1 MIKAHN
7 SYRLLYM
14 KRSVIILLIL
24 LSGATAF
31 SQKFD
36 DLKEMQKFE
45 GFFDFY
51 YNESEDQI
59 CLVVEH
65 LDQEFL
71 YVHSLSSG
79 LGHNDLNLD
88 RGQLGGEAVV
98 YFTRAGNRLLL
109 VQPNLRFRAE
119 TENQFEKKAVEQAF
133 ARSVLHSF
141 DILDQKAGKYLIDL
155 RSLLSYDAHRVT
167 ERLSQMNQGSF
178 KLDPSRSAV
187 EHSRTK
193 AFPENVEF
201 DMLITYTGEPNGRL
215 IYEVTPDAHHITV
228 NQHHSFVQLP
238 DDNYK
243 PRPFHPGSGC
253 IPLSF
258 MDYAS
263 PVYEPI
269 KKQYIIRHR
278 LEKEKPIIYYLD
290 NGTPEPVRSAL
301 LEGGNWWNVAFQ
313 MIGYKDAFRVEMLP
327 EGADPLDVRY
337 NMIQWVHRSTRGW
350 SYGGSVVDPRTG
362 EIIKGHVSLGS
373 LRIRQDFMIAQALV
387 NSPYA
392 SDDEN
397 HGAMMELALARIRQL
412 SAHEIG
418 HTLGFT
424 HNFAASANHRS
435 SVMDYPHP
443 LLYAEKGE
451 IKLDSAYRSGISPW
465 DMVTVAYAYSTFP
478 EKEHEGLLRILA
490 DARKQ
495 GLRFIADTDARA
507 PGGAHPY
514 AHLWD
519 NGSSSVEELNKV
531 LEIRNIA
538 IANFGVDNI
547 RTGEPLSLLEDI
559 FVPLYFFHRYQVE
572 AVAKSIGGVDYSYSV
587 KGDGSSGPEAVEEQL
602 QREALEALLYVLS
615 PQVLMI
621 PEDKLDLFPP
631 RAYGYSRT
639 RESFDGQTGI
649 TFDYLAPPAVA
660 ANFTLE
666 FMLNPERA
674 NRLVLQKALDERQ
687 LSLDEL
693 LESLVDRTIHS
704 IPSSKGYTEE
714 VMHTVGFLVI
724 DHMIK
729 LSTGT
734 DTSPLVK
741 ARVSHQLSVLTTWLE
756 NPETKGPDAIYKEA
770 YIDQIKK
777 GKVKHLDHLPGL
789 PPGSPIGMECFGH

>member
-1 MIKAHN
+1 
-7 SYRLLYM
+7 M
-14 KRSVIILLIL
+14 KHLAIILLIL
-24 LSGATAF
+24 LSAANSY

-36 DLKEMQKFE
+36 DLKSMQKFE
-45 GFFDFY
+45 GYFDFY

-59 CLVVEH
+59 CLVVED

-79 LGHNDLNLD
+79 LGHNDIGLD

-98 YFTRAGNRLLL
+98 YFTKAGNKILLI
-109 VQPNLRFRAE
+109 QPNLRFRAQSDNE
-119 TENQFEKKAVEQAF
+119 LEKKAVEQAF
-133 ARSVLHSF
+133 ARSVLHGF
-141 DILDQKAGKYLIDL
+141 EILDQKNGKFLIDL
-155 RSLLSYDAHRVT
+155 KGMVFSDTHQVS
-167 ERLSQMNQGSF
+167 ERLAALKQGNF
-178 KLDPSRSAV
+178 NLDRMRSAV
-187 EHSRTK
+187 ELTRTK
-193 AFPENVEF
+193 AFPKNVEF
-201 DMLITYTGEPNGRL
+201 DVLLTYAGKPEGRL
-215 IYEVTPDAHHITV
+215 IREVTPDPHSITI

-238 DDNYK
+238 DADYK
-243 PRPFHPGSGC
+243 PREFHPGSGC
-253 IPLSF
+253 IPMSF

-263 PVYEPI
+263 PVYEAI

-301 LEGGNWWNVAFQ
+301 LEGGSWWNEAFEA
-313 MIGYKDAFRVEMLP
+313 IGFQNAFKVEILP
-327 EGADPLDVRY
+327 EGADPMDVRY

-350 SYGGSVVDPRTG
+350 SYGGSVIDPRTG

-424 HNFAASANHRS
+424 HNFAASSNHRS

-443 LLYAEKGE
+443 MLYVEHGE
-451 IKLDSAYRSGISPW
+451 IKFDSAYTSGISPW
-465 DMVTVAYAYSTFP
+465 DMVTVAYAYSPLP
-478 EKEHEGLLRILA
+478 EDESEGLLGILS
-490 DARKQ
+490 DARNQ
-495 GLRFIADTDARA
+495 GLRFIADMDARA
-507 PGGAHPY
+507 PGGAHPN

-538 IANFGVDNI
+538 ITNFGVDNI
-547 RTGEPLSLLEDI
+547 RTGEPLTHLEDI

-587 KGDGSSGPEAVEEQL
+587 KGDGSSGPEAVEAQL
-602 QREALEALLYVLS
+602 QREALEALLYALS

-631 RAYGYSRT
+631 RAYGYAQT

-649 TFDYLAPPAVA
+649 TFDYLAPPAAA

-666 FMLNPERA
+666 FLLNPERA
-674 NRLVLQKALDERQ
+674 NRLVLQKTLDEEQ

-693 LESLVDRTIHS
+693 LEILVERTIHS
-704 IPSSKGYTEE
+704 IPLSSGYTQE

-724 DHMIK
+724 DHMIR
-729 LSTGT
+729 LSAGT

-741 ARVSHQLSVLTTWLE
+741 ARVIHQLNNLTTWLE
-756 NPETKGPDAIYKEA
+756 NSENEGLDPVYRMA
-770 YIDQIKK
+770 YVEQIKK
-777 GKVKHLDHLPGL
+777 GKVKHLDHLPDL
-789 PPGSPIGMECFGH
+789 PPGSPIGMECFDH

>member
-1 MIKAHN
+1 
-7 SYRLLYM
+7 M

-724 DHMIK
+724 DHMIR

-734 DTSPLVK
+734 ETSPLVK
-741 ARVSHQLSVLTTWLE
+741 ARVNHQLSVLNTWLE

>member
-1 MIKAHN
+1 
-7 SYRLLYM
+7 M
-14 KRSVIILLIL
+14 KHSVIILLIL
-24 LSGATAF
+24 LSGATTF

-98 YFTRAGNRLLL
+98 YFTRAGNKLLL

-119 TENQFEKKAVEQAF
+119 TENQLEKKAVEQAF
-133 ARSVLHSF
+133 ARSVLHGF
-141 DILDQKAGKYLIDL
+141 NILDQKAGKYLIDL
-155 RSLLSYDAHRVT
+155 KGLLSSDAHRVT
-167 ERLSQMNQGSF
+167 ERLSRMNQGTY

-187 EHSRTK
+187 ERSRTK

-201 DMLITYTGEPNGRL
+201 DVLITYSGEPKGRL

-243 PRPFHPGSGC
+243 PRAFHPGSGC
-253 IPLSF
+253 IPLSY

-263 PVYEPI
+263 PVYEAI

-301 LEGGNWWNVAFQ
+301 LEGGSWWNEAFQ
-313 MIGYKDAFRVEMLP
+313 SIGYKDAFRVEMLP
-327 EGADPLDVRY
+327 EGADPMDVRY

-350 SYGGSVVDPRTG
+350 SYGGSVVDSRTG

-424 HNFAASANHRS
+424 HNFAASSNHRS

-443 LLYAEKGE
+443 MLYAEQGE
-451 IKLDSAYRSGISPW
+451 IKLDSAYGSGISPW
-465 DMVTVAYAYSTFP
+465 DMVTVAYAYSPLP
-478 EKEHEGLLRILA
+478 ENELEGLLGILA
-490 DARKQ
+490 EARKQ

-507 PGGAHPY
+507 PGGAHPK

-519 NGSSSVEELNKV
+519 NGSSSVEELKKV

-538 IANFGVDNI
+538 ITNFGVDNI

-587 KGDGSSGPEAVEEQL
+587 KGDGSSPPRAVEAQL
-602 QREALEALLYVLS
+602 QIEALEALLYALS

-631 RAYGYSRT
+631 RPYGYART

-649 TFDYLAPPAVA
+649 TFDYLAPPAAA

-674 NRLVLQKALDERQ
+674 NRLVLQKTLNEKQ

-693 LESLVDRTIHS
+693 LESLVERTIHS
-704 IPSSKGYTEE
+704 IPTSKGYTQE

-724 DHMIK
+724 DHMIR

-741 ARVSHQLSVLTTWLE
+741 ARVSHQLKALTKWLE
-756 NPETKGPDAIYKEA
+756 NPETKGPDAIYVEA
-770 YIDQIKK
+770 YIEQIKK
-777 GKVKHLDHLPGL
+777 GKVKHLDHLPDL

>member
-1 MIKAHN
+1 
-7 SYRLLYM
+7 M
-14 KRSVIILLIL
+14 KRIFVVLVILASAM
-24 LSGATAF
+24 LSY
-31 SQKFD
+31 SQKFN
-36 DLKEMQKFE
+36 DLKNMQKFE

-51 YNESEDQI
+51 YNHSKGQI
-59 CLVVEH
+59 CLVVER
-65 LDQEFL
+65 LDKEFL

-79 LGHNDLNLD
+79 LGHNDIGLD

-98 YFTRAGNRLLL
+98 YFTRTGNKILL
-109 VQPNLRFRAE
+109 VQPNLRFRAQSDSE
-119 TENQFEKKAVEQAF
+119 LEKKAVEQAF
-133 ARSVLHSF
+133 ARSVLHGF
-141 DILDQKAGKYLIDL
+141 EILDHENGKFLIDL
-155 RSLLSYDAHRVT
+155 KGMLYSDTHQVI
-167 ERLSQMNQGSF
+167 ERLAAMKQGNF
-178 KLDPSRSAV
+178 NLDPMRSAV
-187 EHSRTK
+187 ELPRTK

-201 DMLITYTGEPNGRL
+201 DVLLTYAGKPEGRL
-215 IYEVTPDAHHITV
+215 IREVAPDPHSITL

-238 DDNYK
+238 DAGYK
-243 PRPFHPGSGC
+243 PRAFHPGSGC
-253 IPLSF
+253 IPVSY

-269 KKQYIIRHR
+269 KKQFIIRHR

-301 LEGGNWWNVAFQ
+301 LEGGSWWNEAFEA
-313 MIGYKDAFRVEMLP
+313 IGLQNAFRVEILP
-327 EGADPLDVRY
+327 EGADPMDVRY

-350 SYGGSVVDPRTG
+350 SYGGSVIDPRTG

-424 HNFAASANHRS
+424 HNFAASSKHRS

-443 LLYAEKGE
+443 LLYVDQGE
-451 IKLDSAYRSGISPW
+451 VKFDSAYTVGIGAW
-465 DMVTVAYAYSTFP
+465 DKVTVAYAYSFFP
-478 EKEHEGLLRILA
+478 ENEHEGLKKILNG
-490 DARKQ
+490 ARKQ
-495 GLRFIADTDARA
+495 ELSFIADSDARA
-507 PGGAHPY
+507 AGGAHPS

-519 NGSSSVEELNKV
+519 NGASAVEELNKV
-531 LEIRNIA
+531 LTIREVA
-538 IANFGVDNI
+538 IQNFGVDNI

-587 KGDGSSGPEAVEEQL
+587 KGDGSSAPEAVKASL
-602 QREALEALLYVLS
+602 QREALDALLYTIS

-621 PEDKLDLFPP
+621 PEDKLGLFPP
-631 RAYGYSRT
+631 RAYGYART
-639 RESFDGQTGI
+639 RESFEGQTGI
-649 TFDYLAPPAVA
+649 TFDYLAPPAAA

-666 FMLNPERA
+666 FLLNPERA
-674 NRLVLQKALDERQ
+674 NRLVLQKTLDEKQ
-687 LSLDEL
+687 VSLDEL
-693 LESLVDRTIHS
+693 LEILVERTIHS
-704 IPSSKGYTEE
+704 IPSSKGYIQE

-724 DHMIK
+724 DHMIR

-734 DTSPLVK
+734 ETSPLVK
-741 ARVSHQLSVLTTWLE
+741 AQVSHHLKTLTAWLE
-756 NPETKGPDAIYKEA
+756 NPETKGPGVIYREA
-770 YIDQIKK
+770 YVEQIKK
-777 GKVKHLDHLPGL
+777 GKVKHLDYLPDL